1 MSQDRENRTEREK
14 REYFPPKIVHS
25 ETLTGRATS
34 CAQADSA
41 VCGAGP
47 IQS

>member
-1 MSQDRENRTEREK
+1 MAEREKEK

-25 ETLTGRATS
+25 EKMAARAVT
-34 CAQADSA
+34 CAKSDSST
-41 VCGAGP
+41 CGPLGP